1 MESSNA
7 FSALADEG
15 NYDDDGEAAP
25 PPPRSPRALARSGLQ
40 RLTPNSRALLAAR
53 AARSRLT
60 RSVQDQPQPAVD
72 PQPSYADVLQASLG
86 TRGQT
91 QPKSRTT
98 RPALPLEQQ
107 AQAAQAS
114 SNATGQQQTS
124 APQGLG
130 AYPTY
135 TILLLSLFYGTI
147 LDPPCSSSAHVTRL
161 CNHIADQW

>member
-25 PPPRSPRALARSGLQ
+25 PPQRSPRALARSGLQ

-91 QPKSRTT
+91 QPQPRTT

-130 AYPTY
+130 DLVNDGVTPAFNSANTDNFQPEIPTAAS
-135 TILLLSLFYGTI
+135 I
-147 LDPPCSSSAHVTRL
+147 TRSPGAL
-161 CNHIADQW
+161 T